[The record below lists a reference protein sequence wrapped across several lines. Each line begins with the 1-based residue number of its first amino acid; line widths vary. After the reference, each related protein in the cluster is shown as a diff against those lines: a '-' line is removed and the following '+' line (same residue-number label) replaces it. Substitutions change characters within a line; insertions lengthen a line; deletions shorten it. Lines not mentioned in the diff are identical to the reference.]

1 MQDNEREDTLSE
13 ISDRIKRLVEFKK
26 KLEHR
31 IDKLSA
37 NLKDSESMLETVN
50 SILLEK
56 GFKRLEVTREPV
68 ATQTR
73 MPDDGHSAG
82 WEQEPELLESEAAP
96 DILPLK
102 TATGELLA
110 TLYVKGNSLR
120 VVLAEDKTF
129 DINTPPFTH
138 FLIERILLKMQE
150 RDTEL
155 VRGGQLAAEDIF
167 RYNMVRE
174 GDVIREI
181 DIQNTDPDRLK
192 ELKSSIRWTL
202 EKMYEKTRDQS

>member
-1 MQDNEREDTLSE
+1 
-13 ISDRIKRLVEFKK
+13 VEFKK

-31 IDKLSA
+31 IEKLSS
-37 NLKDSESMLETVN
+37 NLKDSEAVLEIVN

-68 ATQTR
+68 ATKTPLSNER
-73 MPDDGHSAG
+73 RSVEKP
-82 WEQEPELLESEAAP
+82 EPSLLESEVNLDA
-96 DILPLK
+96 LPLK

-110 TLYVKGNSLR
+110 TLYVKGNSLK
-120 VVLAEDKTF
+120 VVLAEDKRF
-129 DINTPPFTH
+129 NVNTPPFTH

-150 RDTEL
+150 RDAEL
-155 VRGGQLAAEDIF
+155 VRAGQLAAEDIF
-167 RYNMVRE
+167 SYNMVRE
-174 GDVIREI
+174 GDAIREI
-181 DIQNTDPDRLK
+181 DIRNTDPERLK